1 MNSHHLHPD
10 CTYTR
15 QSLPLYS
22 GGDLSRA
29 ALARVEA
36 HVRQCKSCASLT
48 QRAQEAR
55 RVLVL
60 GVQVRAE
67 GPVPSLLPQIQASP
81 TVTPAVVMS
90 QPALAQS
97 AQSRLRLVRWTA
109 AAAAAGVLGFL
120 ALRVPQVAPQVAP
133 PVVSQAVPN
142 PTAPNPT
149 APHIVPHIVPIPVS
163 ATGVAAVDGD
173 ALRPLQASEMP
184 LRHSATRTIEVPWME
199 NNAGRVLTPGGSVS
213 TVGWTTR

>member
-120 ALRVPQVAPQVAP
+120 ALRVPQVAPQVAT

>member
-67 GPVPSLLPQIQASP
+67 GPVPSLLPQIQASS
-81 TVTPAVVMS
+81 TVTPALVMP
-90 QPALAQS
+90 QPAK
-97 AQSRLRLVRWTA
+97 SRLRLVRWTA

-149 APHIVPHIVPIPVS
+149 APHIVPIPVS
-163 ATGVAAVDGD
+163 AAGVAAVDGD

>member
-120 ALRVPQVAPQVAP
+120 ALRVPQVAPQVAT

-142 PTAPNPT
+142 PTT
-149 APHIVPHIVPIPVS
+149 PHFVPIPVS
-163 ATGVAAVDGD
+163 AAGVAAVDGD

>member
-60 GVQVRAE
+60 GVQARAE

-90 QPALAQS
+90 QP

-149 APHIVPHIVPIPVS
+149 APHPITPHIVPIPVS
-163 ATGVAAVDGD
+163 AAGVAAVDGD

>member
-60 GVQVRAE
+60 GVQARAE

-90 QPALAQS
+90 QPAH
-97 AQSRLRLVRWTA
+97 SRLRLVRWTA

-120 ALRVPQVAPQVAP
+120 ALRVPQVAPQIAP
-133 PVVSQAVPN
+133 PVVSQALPN
-142 PTAPNPT
+142 PTAPNPIT
-149 APHIVPHIVPIPVS
+149 PHIVSIPVS
-163 ATGVAAVDGD
+163 AAGVAAVDGD

>member
-60 GVQVRAE
+60 GVQARAE

-90 QPALAQS
+90 QP

-142 PTAPNPT
+142 PTVPNPT
-149 APHIVPHIVPIPVS
+149 APHIVSIPVS
-163 ATGVAAVDGD
+163 AAGVAAVDGD

>member
-10 CTYTR
+10 CIYTR

-67 GPVPSLLPQIQASP
+67 GPVPSLLPQIQASS
-81 TVTPAVVMS
+81 TVTPALVMP
-90 QPALAQS
+90 QPAK
-97 AQSRLRLVRWTA
+97 SRLRLVRWTA

-149 APHIVPHIVPIPVS
+149 APHIVPIPVS

>member
-60 GVQVRAE
+60 GVQARAE
-67 GPVPSLLPQIQASP
+67 GPVPSLLPQIQASS
-81 TVTPAVVMS
+81 TVTPALVMP
-90 QPALAQS
+90 QPAK
-97 AQSRLRLVRWTA
+97 SRLRLVRWTA

-133 PVVSQAVPN
+133 PVVSQALPN
-142 PTAPNPT
+142 PTVPNPT
-149 APHIVPHIVPIPVS
+149 APHIVPIPVS
-163 ATGVAAVDGD
+163 AAGVAAVDGD

>member
-67 GPVPSLLPQIQASP
+67 GPVPSLLPQIQASS
-81 TVTPAVVMS
+81 TVTPALVMP
-90 QPALAQS
+90 QPAK
-97 AQSRLRLVRWTA
+97 SRLRLVRWTA

-149 APHIVPHIVPIPVS
+149 APHIVPIPVS

>member
-90 QPALAQS
+90 QPALSQS

-149 APHIVPHIVPIPVS
+149 APHIVPIPVS

>member
-60 GVQVRAE
+60 GVQARAE
-67 GPVPSLLPQIQASP
+67 GPVPSLLPQIQASS
-81 TVTPAVVMS
+81 TVTPALVMP
-90 QPALAQS
+90 QPAK
-97 AQSRLRLVRWTA
+97 SRLRLVRWTA

-142 PTAPNPT
+142 PTVPNPT
-149 APHIVPHIVPIPVS
+149 APHIVPIPVS
-163 ATGVAAVDGD
+163 AAGVAAVDGD

>member
-60 GVQVRAE
+60 GVQARAE

-90 QPALAQS
+90 QP

-142 PTAPNPT
+142 PTVPNPT
-149 APHIVPHIVPIPVS
+149 APHIVSIPVS
-163 ATGVAAVDGD
+163 AAGGAAVDGD

>member
-90 QPALAQS
+90 QPALSQS

-109 AAAAAGVLGFL
+109 AAAAAGVLAFL
-120 ALRVPQVAPQVAP
+120 ALRVPQVAPQVAT

-149 APHIVPHIVPIPVS
+149 APHIVPIPVS

>member
-1 MNSHHLHPD
+1 
-10 CTYTR
+10 
-15 QSLPLYS
+15 
-22 GGDLSRA
+22 
-29 ALARVEA
+29 
-36 HVRQCKSCASLT
+36 LT

-67 GPVPSLLPQIQASP
+67 GPVPSLLPQIQASS

-90 QPALAQS
+90 QPALSQS

-149 APHIVPHIVPIPVS
+149 APHIVPIPVS
-163 ATGVAAVDGD
+163 AAGVAAVDRD

>member
-109 AAAAAGVLGFL
+109 AAAAAGVLAFL
-120 ALRVPQVAPQVAP
+120 ALRVPQVAPQVAT

-149 APHIVPHIVPIPVS
+149 APHIVPIPVS

>member
-67 GPVPSLLPQIQASP
+67 GPVPSLLPQIQASS
-81 TVTPAVVMS
+81 TVTPALVMP
-90 QPALAQS
+90 QPAK
-97 AQSRLRLVRWTA
+97 SRLRLVRWTA

-142 PTAPNPT
+142 PTVPNPT
-149 APHIVPHIVPIPVS
+149 APHIVPIPVS

>member
-29 ALARVEA
+29 GLARVEA

-90 QPALAQS
+90 QPALSQS

-109 AAAAAGVLGFL
+109 AAAAAGVLAFL
-120 ALRVPQVAPQVAP
+120 ALRVPQVAPQVAT

-149 APHIVPHIVPIPVS
+149 APHIVPIPVS

>member
-67 GPVPSLLPQIQASP
+67 GPVPSLLPQIQASS

-90 QPALAQS
+90 QPALSQS

-149 APHIVPHIVPIPVS
+149 APHIVPIPVS
-163 ATGVAAVDGD
+163 AAGVAAVDRD

>member
-90 QPALAQS
+90 QPALSQS

-142 PTAPNPT
+142 PTVPNPT
-149 APHIVPHIVPIPVS
+149 APHIVPIPVS
-163 ATGVAAVDGD
+163 AAGVAAVDGD

>member
-1 MNSHHLHPD
+1 
-10 CTYTR
+10 
-15 QSLPLYS
+15 
-22 GGDLSRA
+22 
-29 ALARVEA
+29 
-36 HVRQCKSCASLT
+36 LT

-67 GPVPSLLPQIQASP
+67 GPVPSLLPQIQASS
-81 TVTPAVVMS
+81 TVTPALVMP
-90 QPALAQS
+90 QPAK
-97 AQSRLRLVRWTA
+97 SRLRLVRWTA

-149 APHIVPHIVPIPVS
+149 APHIVPIPVS
-163 ATGVAAVDGD
+163 AAGVAAVDGD

>member
-81 TVTPAVVMS
+81 TVTPALVMP
-90 QPALAQS
+90 QPAK
-97 AQSRLRLVRWTA
+97 SRLRLVRWTA

-142 PTAPNPT
+142 PTVPNPT
-149 APHIVPHIVPIPVS
+149 APNPTTGLIIAVPSEKVRDCDLTVEEGTKMLVS
-163 ATGVAAVDGD
+163 AGLVTPS
-173 ALRPLQASEMP
+173 RPL
-184 LRHSATRTIEVPWME
+184 
-199 NNAGRVLTPGGSVS
+199 SV
-213 TVGWTTR
+213 GPERA

>member
-149 APHIVPHIVPIPVS
+149 APHIVPIPVS

>member
-67 GPVPSLLPQIQASP
+67 GPVPSLLSQIQASP

-90 QPALAQS
+90 QPALSQS

-120 ALRVPQVAPQVAP
+120 ALRVPQVAPQVAT

-142 PTAPNPT
+142 PTT
-149 APHIVPHIVPIPVS
+149 PHFVPIPVS
-163 ATGVAAVDGD
+163 AAGVAAVDGD

>member
-60 GVQVRAE
+60 GVQARAE

-90 QPALAQS
+90 QP

-133 PVVSQAVPN
+133 PVVSQALPN
-142 PTAPNPT
+142 PTVPNPT
-149 APHIVPHIVPIPVS
+149 APHIVSIPVS
-163 ATGVAAVDGD
+163 AAGVAAVDGD

>member
-90 QPALAQS
+90 QPALSQS

-120 ALRVPQVAPQVAP
+120 ALRVPQVAPQVAT

-142 PTAPNPT
+142 PTT
-149 APHIVPHIVPIPVS
+149 PHFVPIPVS
-163 ATGVAAVDGD
+163 AAGVAAVDGD

>member
-97 AQSRLRLVRWTA
+97 APSRPRLVRWTA

-120 ALRVPQVAPQVAP
+120 ALHVPQVAPQVAT

-142 PTAPNPT
+142 PTT
-149 APHIVPHIVPIPVS
+149 PHIVPIPVS
-163 ATGVAAVDGD
+163 AAGVAAVDGD